1 MAENVTIARPY
12 AEAAFKLASERNALA
27 KWSEMLA
34 FLEVVV
40 TEPQVQSIIGNPNF
54 SAARVESAVL
64 GVCGESIDGAG
75 RNFVQVLARN
85 DRLLLLPHI
94 RQLFEQR
101 KAEQEGVLEA
111 RISSAFPMSDE
122 QVEQLVIRLQGKY
135 KRKVVAQV
143 SVDPELIGGV
153 KIAAGDEVLDATV
166 RGKLETMRA
175 ALTR

>member
-12 AEAAFKLASERNALA
+12 AEAAFKLAREKNTLA
-27 KWSEMLA
+27 KWSAMLA

-40 TEPQVQSIIGNPNF
+40 KEPRVQSIIGNPNF
-54 SAARVESAVL
+54 SAQRIEGLLL
-64 GVCGESIDGAG
+64 GVCGEKLDGAG

-85 DRLLLLPHI
+85 DRLLLLPEI
-94 RQLFEQR
+94 RELFEQR

-111 RISSAFPMSDE
+111 KISSAFPMSDE
-122 QVEQLVIRLQGKY
+122 QVKQLVSRLEGKY

-143 SVDPELIGGV
+143 SVEPELIGGV

-166 RGKLETMRA
+166 RGKLEAMRA
-175 ALTR
+175 ALAR